1 MRFLIFVF
9 TIGTFIFTK
18 GQNVFT
24 NFKDTLCLENFNDN
38 SSKKFPQKFN
48 SLELSIIE
56 NGNYRINRIE
66 TTGRSIAYLQQN
78 NNINSF
84 ELKTS
89 VKFSKSSNLSS
100 GGIIFHSQSNPNRAL
115 FFEINNE
122 RKFRV
127 TKLFNQQS
135 KLLSGE
141 PKSLGWIKNTSI
153 EKSGTNTLTIRT
165 NMGYSD
171 FFINGNYIHS
181 IYDVQL
187 QEGRIGLFAGAESE
201 ILINDFLLKSNIKK
215 ENVVGISTDNQKN
228 KDEPNVEFQ
237 EVILIF
243 KAKIDKQQTT
253 ILSLQREVDKYRGM
267 LNYDTTLV
275 SRASFLE
282 SENKALTFKLD
293 STTQALDKNQSRL
306 AYLESIKEDVEKG
319 SNGDL
324 VLNLTSILAELKK
337 ENNSLKSDEV
347 AYRNKNT
354 QLKEDNKILLREIDR
369 LKSLIEPKN

>member
-135 KLLSGE
+135 KLLNGE

-153 EKSGTNTLTIRT
+153 EKSGINTLTIRT

>member
-89 VKFSKSSNLSS
+89 VKFLKSSNLSS

-135 KLLSGE
+135 KLLNGE

-153 EKSGTNTLTIRT
+153 EKSGINTLTIRT

-215 ENVVGISTDNQKN
+215 ENVVGISTDNQEN
-228 KDEPNVEFQ
+228 KDEPSVEFQ

>member
-9 TIGTFIFTK
+9 TIGTFILTQ

-135 KLLSGE
+135 KLLNGE

-215 ENVVGISTDNQKN
+215 ENVVGISTDNQEN

-293 STTQALDKNQSRL
+293 STTQALNKNQSRL

>member
-89 VKFSKSSNLSS
+89 VKFLKSSNLSS

>member
-9 TIGTFIFTK
+9 TIGTFIFK
-18 GQNVFT
+18 KCQNVFT

-135 KLLSGE
+135 KLLNGE

-153 EKSGTNTLTIRT
+153 EKSGINTLTIRT

-215 ENVVGISTDNQKN
+215 ENVVGISTDNQEN

>member
-135 KLLSGE
+135 KLLNGE

-153 EKSGTNTLTIRT
+153 EKSGINTLTIRT

-215 ENVVGISTDNQKN
+215 ENVVGISTDNQEN
-228 KDEPNVEFQ
+228 KDEPSVEFQ

>member
-9 TIGTFIFTK
+9 TIGTFILTQ

-24 NFKDTLCLENFNDN
+24 NFEDTLCLENFNDN
-38 SSKKFPQKFN
+38 STKKFPQKFN

-56 NGNYRINRIE
+56 NGNYRINRME
-66 TTGRSIAYLQQN
+66 TTGRSIVYLN
-78 NNINSF
+78 ENENINSF
-84 ELKTS
+84 ELRTS
-89 VKFSKSSNLSS
+89 VKFSKSPNVSS
-100 GGIIFHSQSNPNRAL
+100 GGIIFHRQSNPNRAL

-135 KLLSGE
+135 KILSGE
-141 PKSLGWIKNTSI
+141 PKFLGWVKNTSI

-165 NMGYSD
+165 NKGYSD
-171 FFINGNYIHS
+171 FFINGDFIQT
-181 IYDVQL
+181 IYDIQL

-201 ILINDFLLKSNIKK
+201 IIIDDFLLKTKLKK
-215 ENVVGISTDNQKN
+215 ENVLGISTDFKEN
-228 KDEPNVEFQ
+228 KDEPTIEFQ

-243 KAKIDKQQTT
+243 KAKIDKQQAT
-253 ILSLQREVDKYRGM
+253 ISKLQKEVDKYRGM

-282 SENKALTFKLD
+282 SENKVLSFKLD
-293 STTQALDKNQSRL
+293 STTQALNQNQNRL
-306 AYLESIKEDVEKG
+306 AYLESIKEDIEKG

-337 ENNSLKSDEV
+337 ENKSLKREQV
-347 AYRNKNT
+347 AYKNKNE

-369 LKSLIEPKN
+369 LKSLIETQN